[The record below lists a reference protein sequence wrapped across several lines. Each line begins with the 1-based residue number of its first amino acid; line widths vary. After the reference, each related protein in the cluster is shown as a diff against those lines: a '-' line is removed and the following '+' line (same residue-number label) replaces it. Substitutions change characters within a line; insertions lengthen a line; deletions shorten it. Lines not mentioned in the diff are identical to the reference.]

1 MDIRGVNQYSLS
13 FQMAQAYGVRT
24 ARQPQPISNLAPP
37 LRPQQPDSFESAS
50 SAQRLVA
57 AKVAQPVSFDSPASP
72 IAPAAPG
79 PAAVYQ
85 MYTRAADK
93 IEAAVAVHI
102 GRAID
107 LRG

>member
-1 MDIRGVNQYSLS
+1 MDIRGVNHALS
-13 FQMAQAYGVRT
+13 FQMAKAYGVSA
-24 ARQPQPISNLAPP
+24 ARQPMPINSPTPP
-37 LRPQQPDSFESAS
+37 LRAQQPDSFEPAS

-57 AKVAQPVSFDSPASP
+57 GKVAQPVNFD
-72 IAPAAPG
+72 PAASVANNGSASVAP
-79 PAAVYQ
+79 VYQ

-93 IEAAVAVHI
+93 IEAAVAVQI